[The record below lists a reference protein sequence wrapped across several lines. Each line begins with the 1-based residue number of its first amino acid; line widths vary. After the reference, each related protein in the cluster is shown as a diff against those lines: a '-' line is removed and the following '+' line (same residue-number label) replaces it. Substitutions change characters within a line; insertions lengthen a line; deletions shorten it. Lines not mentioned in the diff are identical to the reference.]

1 MLKKKCSSPQG
12 NKTKCMA
19 QDADLINYLLLLLFG
34 NVYATS
40 KSTPVL
46 NYVSIAKIV
55 KISNGSVRRLIFQG
69 LKDFQNQSKK

>member
-1 MLKKKCSSPQG
+1 
-12 NKTKCMA
+12 MA